1 MREKLENLIHIML
14 SYGNTMLFD
23 TIMTIHV
30 NSLKLL
36 QMNEHKITLLYS
48 DLTLQILILY
58 ALRVSSAIAEV
69 ISLRL
74 GKLQ

>member
-1 MREKLENLIHIML
+1 MF
-14 SYGNTMLFD
+14 FD

-36 QMNEHKITLLYS
+36 RINEHRITLLYS

-58 ALRVSSAIAEV
+58 ALRVSCAIAEV